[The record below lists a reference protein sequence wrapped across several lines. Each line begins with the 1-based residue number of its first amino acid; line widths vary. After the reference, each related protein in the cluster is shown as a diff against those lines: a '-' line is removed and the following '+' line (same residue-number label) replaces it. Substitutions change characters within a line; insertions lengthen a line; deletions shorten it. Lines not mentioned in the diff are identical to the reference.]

1 MILDTLFL
9 IFLILFLIKGYS
21 RGLVVALF
29 SVLGVLLGVLGAL
42 KLSGTV
48 ADALFDGG
56 SKGGRWA
63 PLLAYSIVFLL
74 IVLLVRAG
82 ARLLQRSFEAV
93 SLGWV
98 NRLSGAV
105 LYGFLVS
112 FVFSSV
118 LWLCNQMGLINPET
132 QASSATYAFIEP
144 VAPKVFSL
152 MGNVIPFAKHIF
164 DDLSSFFDKVNQ
176 SIPPHVGS
184 D

>member
-1 MILDTLFL
+1 MILDALFL
-9 IFLILFLIKGYS
+9 IFLILFGIRGYS
-21 RGLVVALF
+21 KGIVVALF
-29 SVLGVLLGVLGAL
+29 SVLAILLGALGAL

-48 ADALFDGG
+48 ADMLFDGG

-93 SLGWV
+93 SLGWI
-98 NRLSGAV
+98 NRLSGAL
-105 LYGFLVS
+105 LYAFLLS
-112 FVFSSV
+112 FVFSSM
-118 LWLCNQMGLINPET
+118 LWLCNQMGLIQPET
-132 QASSATYAFIEP
+132 QASSHTYAYLEP

-152 MGNVIPFAKHIF
+152 IGTVIPFAKHIF
-164 DDLSSFFDKVNQ
+164 EDLSVFFDRVNQ

>member
-1 MILDTLFL
+1 MILDAIFL
-9 IFLILFLIKGYS
+9 IFLVLFLIRGYS
-21 RGLVVALF
+21 KGIVVALF
-29 SVLGVLLGVLGAL
+29 SVLAILLGVLGAL

-48 ADALFDGG
+48 ADSLFEGG

-74 IVLLVRAG
+74 IVFLVRAG

-98 NRLSGAV
+98 NRLSGAL
-105 LYGFLVS
+105 LYGFLIS
-112 FVFSSV
+112 FVFSSI
-118 LWLCNQMGLINPET
+118 LWLCNQMGLIKEET
-132 QASSATYAFIEP
+132 QASSLTYAYIEP

-152 MGNVIPFAKHIF
+152 IGTFIPFAKHIF
-164 DDLSSFFDKVNQ
+164 EDLSAFFDRVNQ